1 MATQHNGSM
10 RLAVLVLA
18 ALAMSAGAAW
28 PASLVVTVRDQD
40 GRPVADA
47 VATLKSLDAPT
58 PAGPIRFAW
67 PMVVDQRSIKFDPFV
82 LVAPVGTEVSFP
94 NRDKVR
100 HHVYS
105 FSPVKV
111 FQLKL
116 YGRDESRSVTFD
128 RAGVVPL
135 GCNIHDQMI
144 GFVDVVDTPWAG
156 KTDAAGEVTLQNV
169 PAGRAVLTIWRPYMK
184 SPRNQMAV
192 NVTVPSA
199 GVARQAVSVVI
210 GPAPARGAHL

>member
-1 MATQHNGSM
+1 MATQHNGAM

-156 KTDAAGEVTLQNV
+156 KTDAAGDATLQNV
-169 PAGRAVLTIWRPYMK
+169 PAGRAVLTVWRPYMK

>member
-18 ALAMSAGAAW
+18 ALAMSASAAW

-40 GRPVADA
+40 GRPVAHA

-82 LVAPVGTEVSFP
+82 LVAPAGTEVSFP

-156 KTDAAGEVTLQNV
+156 KTDAAGDATLQNV
-169 PAGRAVLTIWRPYMK
+169 PAGRAVLTVWRPYMK

>member
-156 KTDAAGEVTLQNV
+156 KTDAAGDATLQNV
-169 PAGRAVLTIWRPYMK
+169 PAGRAVLTVWRPYMK

-210 GPAPARGAHL
+210 GSAPARGAHL

>member
-156 KTDAAGEVTLQNV
+156 KTDAAGDATLQNV
-169 PAGRAVLTIWRPYMK
+169 PAGRAVLTVWRPYMK

-210 GPAPARGAHL
+210 GPAPARGAHV

>member
-1 MATQHNGSM
+1 MATQHNGAM

-18 ALAMSAGAAW
+18 ALAMSASAAW

-47 VATLKSLDAPT
+47 VATLKSLDAPA

-82 LVAPVGTEVSFP
+82 LVAPAGTEVSFP

-156 KTDAAGEVTLQNV
+156 KTDAAGDATLQNV

>member
-47 VATLKSLDAPT
+47 VATLKSLDAPA

-82 LVAPVGTEVSFP
+82 LVAPAGTEVSFP

-156 KTDAAGEVTLQNV
+156 KTDAAGDATLQNV
-169 PAGRAVLTIWRPYMK
+169 PAGRAVLTVWRPYMK

>member
-18 ALAMSAGAAW
+18 ALAMSASAAW

-82 LVAPVGTEVSFP
+82 LVAPAGTEVSFP

-156 KTDAAGEVTLQNV
+156 KTDAAGDATLQNV
-169 PAGRAVLTIWRPYMK
+169 PAGRAVLTVWRPYMK

-210 GPAPARGAHL
+210 GSAPARGAHL